1 MKNQTTSQD
10 RKTKHSDF
18 FVKEDLLGEK
28 VIVSIPAFNYSFSFE
43 KVFYKMIFKEIS
55 TKLAKQIKITF

>member
-10 RKTKHSDF
+10 RNTKHSDF

-28 VIVSIPAFNYSFSFE
+28 VKVSIPTFNYSFSFE
-43 KVFYKMIFKEIS
+43 KVFYKIIFEEIILS
-55 TKLAKQIKITF
+55 